1 MKIEHDRKSAS
12 ESKWI
17 RARLLSVL
25 IGFSATLLGLPGITV
40 AANPPATPPV
50 ATVGVSIPD
59 SPIFVVADNKPNV
72 LLVLDN
78 SNSMDESATGAA
90 VGSNSPE
97 SKSVIAR
104 SVVANLVDKYE
115 GRISLGLMAYQ
126 QTGVASY
133 FLHNSPYDVSYDPAN
148 YDPTFSGARESLT
161 KRFRQPNLVSAGEY
175 IYFNVA
181 LPYYDIDNQGN
192 GFCYAPTAKAFN
204 NGENPTTG
212 PFDNYRCFASKK
224 GTSDVMPAFGNA
236 AQEAANGYSSFLFA
250 QPFVPTDSDLAQGI
264 VDFGKQNTY
273 NYVSSTWFANS
284 SPGRGYLHT
293 PIRNLDTAQAAE
305 ITTKLQCN
313 IPGDPSPCSS
323 AGLKNAGLTPIE
335 GTLLTAKDYFG
346 GSWSTASE
354 GYTSSSYPLPV
365 TCAKNYVI
373 LLTDGLPSTDKS
385 GNVVTDPALAINAS
399 ANAAATLQ
407 ASGVST
413 YVIGFAL
420 PFGVDPATLDKVAQS
435 GGTSTA
441 YNAADSASL
450 NAALDAIFQD
460 IEAKSGSSGATTTNS
475 TGLTTGSQIFKASFN
490 PASWSGDLAGYP
502 VNGSGVSQSA
512 TWNAAIQGVAS
523 RKLLMTSGS
532 SAAEFNWS
540 NLTASQQTAVGSQ
553 ATVDFLR
560 GDRTGEGST
569 FRKRDSL
576 LGDIIHS
583 APTYMNERASGL
595 KPKAEVIFVGA
606 NDGMLH
612 AFDLTKAS
620 NNELF
625 GYLPAGI
632 NLSNLAGS
640 SKATYTKSHKYFVD
654 GQIAVSARAD
664 TASGKNILVA
674 ALGRGGRG
682 AFALDVTDPANPSLA
697 WDLTGANAIAGM
709 EHILGASFI
718 TKVNVTDGDGNPRDA
733 VVIPNGVIRAPATG
747 ANIPSL
753 LILDLQDGSLIARID
768 AVDPDD
774 TSTSPNGLSSPRG
787 WDEDGNGTTDLVYA
801 GDLHGNLW
809 KFDLSDSMVGKWG
822 VVDDVPLFVAVAG
835 GKRQPITGGIS
846 ISVSPVDYRRWI
858 HFGTGQFLDSDDF
871 ANRDVQSMY
880 GLIDQ
885 DSPINTAKSTGRT
898 MLHTRT
904 IASEEGTTPPIRFFE
919 SASALGSGKS
929 GWYIDLLD
937 PTVGA
942 EGERV
947 IGTPQ
952 EVAGQLRVS
961 SGIPGSDACTPAG
974 GGFIY
979 VLDAFS
985 GASTPYQAIDTNG
998 DGRVDNDDK
1007 SNGKTTGG
1015 IGADVGLVGDTTQ
1028 TGDILSYGG
1037 SSNKL
1042 GSVKVKDGAARGRVS
1057 WREIL
1062 KD

>member
-1 MKIEHDRKSAS
+1 MSNYN
-12 ESKWI
+12 
-17 RARLLSVL
+17 
-25 IGFSATLLGLPGITV
+25 FS
-40 AANPPATPPV
+40 
-50 ATVGVSIPD
+50 
-59 SPIFVVADNKPNV
+59 
-72 LLVLDN
+72 
-78 SNSMDESATGAA
+78 
-90 VGSNSPE
+90 
-97 SKSVIAR
+97 
-104 SVVANLVDKYE
+104 
-115 GRISLGLMAYQ
+115 
-126 QTGVASY
+126 
-133 FLHNSPYDVSYDPAN
+133 
-148 YDPTFSGARESLT
+148 
-161 KRFRQPNLVSAGEY
+161 
-175 IYFNVA
+175 
-181 LPYYDIDNQGN
+181 
-192 GFCYAPTAKAFN
+192 
-204 NGENPTTG
+204 
-212 PFDNYRCFASKK
+212 
-224 GTSDVMPAFGNA
+224 
-236 AQEAANGYSSFLFA
+236 
-250 QPFVPTDSDLAQGI
+250 PTDSDIAQNI
-264 VDFGKQNTY
+264 LDFGRLMSSY
-273 NYVSSTWFANS
+273 YVSRTWSRND
-284 SPGRGYLHT
+284 SPGRGFLHT
-293 PIRNLDTAQAAE
+293 PIRNLDAAQAAA
-305 ITTKLQCN
+305 ITAKLQCN
-313 IPGDPSPCSS
+313 VPGDPSPCSS

-385 GNVVTDPALAINAS
+385 GNVITNPTLAINAS
-399 ANAAATLQ
+399 ANAAAALQ

-435 GGTSTA
+435 GGTNTA

-450 NAALDAIFQD
+450 SAALDAIFQD

-475 TGLTTGSQIFKASFN
+475 TELTTGAQIFKASFN
-490 PASWSGDLAGYP
+490 PASWGGDLAGYP
-502 VNGSGVSQSA
+502 VSGSGVSQAA
-512 TWNAAIQGVAS
+512 TWNAEVQPVAG

-532 SAAEFNWS
+532 SMVEFKWS
-540 NLTASQQTAVGSQ
+540 NFTVSQQSLLGTQ
-553 ATVDFLR
+553 ATVDYLR

-569 FRKRDSL
+569 LRKRDSL
-576 LGDIIHS
+576 LGDIVHS
-583 APTYMNERASGL
+583 APRYMNELASGT
-595 KPKAEVIFVGA
+595 KPKAEVIFAGA

-612 AFDLTKAS
+612 GFDLTKAS

-632 NLSNLAGS
+632 NLSNLAGT
-640 SKATYTKSHKYFVD
+640 SKETYNKSHKYFVD
-654 GQIAVSARAD
+654 GQIAVSTRAD
-664 TASGKNILVA
+664 TAVGKNILVA

-682 AFALDVTDPANPSLA
+682 AFALDVTDPANPSLL

-709 EHILGASFI
+709 EHILGAPFI
-718 TKVNVTDGDGNPRDA
+718 AKVNVTGTDGAPRDA

-747 ANIPSL
+747 ANIASL
-753 LILDLQDGSLIARID
+753 LVLDLQDGSLIAKID

-774 TSTSPNGLSSPRG
+774 ATASPNGLSSPRG
-787 WDEDGNGTTDLVYA
+787 WDDDGNGTTDLVYA

-809 KFDLSDSMVGKWG
+809 KFDLSDSNAGKWG
-822 VVDDVPLFVAVAG
+822 VVDGAPLFVASAG
-835 GKRQPITGGIS
+835 GKRQPITGGVS
-846 ISVSPVDYRRWI
+846 ISVNPTDYRRWI
-858 HFGTGQFLDSDDF
+858 QFGTGQFLDSDDF

-885 DSPINTAKSTGRT
+885 DSPLNTAKSPVRT
-898 MLHTRT
+898 MLHVRT
-904 IASEEGTTPPIRFFE
+904 IASEEGTSPAIRFFE
-919 SASALGSGKS
+919 ATGPLGTGKQ

-937 PTVGA
+937 PTAGA

-961 SGIPGSDACTPAG
+961 SGIPGSDVCTPVG

-998 DGRVDNDDK
+998 DGQVDNRDK

-1015 IGADVGLVGDTTQ
+1015 IGTEVGLVGDTTQ

-1042 GSVKVKDGAARGRVS
+1042 GSKKVKDDSARGRVS

>member
-1 MKIEHDRKSAS
+1 MKIEHDRKSAFD
-12 ESKWI
+12 SKWK
-17 RARLLSVL
+17 RTRVL
-25 IGFSATLLGLPGITV
+25 AILMGFSATLLGIPGIS
-40 AANPPATPPV
+40 AAPPPPPPPA

-104 SVVANLVDKYE
+104 SVVANLVGKYE
-115 GRISLGLMAYQ
+115 GRISLGLMAYKQ
-126 QTGVASY
+126 NDPSASY
-133 FLHNSPYDVSYDPAN
+133 LHNSPYDASFDPSN
-148 YDPTFSGARESLT
+148 YKPAHTDGRDSQN
-161 KRFRQPNLVSAGEY
+161 KKFRQANPSSPGDYVYYN
-175 IYFNVA
+175 IA
-181 LPYYDIDNQGN
+181 LPFYSGKNEGN
-192 GFCYAPTAKAFN
+192 LFCYSATAD
-204 NGENPTTG
+204 
-212 PFDNYRCFASKK
+212 FDNGSETYPAGPWDQYGCYNTKS
-224 GTSDVMPAFGNA
+224 GSSDAKPGDPGA
-236 AQEAANGYSSFLFA
+236 GYSGLVGNYGFF
-250 QPFVPTDSDLAQGI
+250 PTDSDIAQNI
-264 VDFGKQNTY
+264 LDFGRLMSSY
-273 NYVSSTWFANS
+273 YVSRTWARND

-293 PIRNLDTAQAAE
+293 PIRNLDTAQAAA
-305 ITTKLQCN
+305 ITAKLQCN

-323 AGLKNAGLTPIE
+323 SGLKNAGLTPIE
-335 GTLLTAKDYFG
+335 GTLLTARDYFG

-354 GYTSSSYPLPV
+354 GYTDSSYPLPV

-407 ASGVST
+407 TAGIST

-475 TGLTTGSQIFKASFN
+475 TGLTTGAQIFKASFN

-532 SAAEFNWS
+532 SAAEFKWS

-553 ATVDFLR
+553 STVDFLR

-822 VVDDVPLFVAVAG
+822 VVDDAPLFVAVAG

-1042 GSVKVKDGAARGRVS
+1042 GSLKVKDDAARGRVS